1 MTESAAVCCSKCAA
15 YLFPV
20 KAAMAAPVTP
30 TTASSTTKRTATDD
44 DPVCPACLGLWQ
56 HDNTLTARLSTAIAA
71 AAAPY
76 VTRSGNRFAGRR
88 GQADDATHN
97 SSPAVI
103 LPGDVVRRY
112 QALASANNPQAD
124 PSLTPWVTALKEHA
138 KDCLSAS
145 LDALEQEWA
154 SSSTADDSDLDEG
167 RLGVHIF
174 LLPRPDVVRPPEA
187 CVDPPAQRRK
197 RRLPAGQEG
206 ASQGG
211 DPRLNLALRLRHTH
225 GRHVWTLNQ
234 ALASSSSSSS
244 TGGDEA
250 LRQPLSTPTT
260 NDDNVDQAVLEIH
273 VAVWRTAF
281 YVRSEY
287 TKIRRDVSQTPFF
300 VDDNRGKRR
309 RLGISSV
316 EEEILPGLMQSS
328 GGISTLNHDPTSA
341 TTLFGMAKFHA
352 SGREDMD
359 VRMFFPE
366 TSSGVDSQAAVTG
379 RPFVC
384 EVTDAY
390 RLPSKSDLA
399 ALVQAINHT
408 GPEDAPLDA
417 QNWYGKNPNGVG
429 IAPHLAF
436 VPSASFKNLQ
446 ADTEDKV
453 KHYGCL
459 CWSQDPLPENEAD
472 LLAKLGDYPLPIE
485 QRTPLRVLHRRS
497 NLIRQRNVLTC
508 RVRKID
514 DHYFRLFISTDAGT
528 CKLESI
534 EEGAC
539 VRGQGLLLV
548 SHFLF
553 RVAFADVKEF
563 VHGDLGR
570 SKPSLASIF
579 GCRTDI
585 LELDCEGIQSG

>member
-1 MTESAAVCCSKCAA
+1 
-15 YLFPV
+15 
-20 KAAMAAPVTP
+20 MAAPVTP
-30 TTASSTTKRTATDD
+30 TTASSTTKRTATGD